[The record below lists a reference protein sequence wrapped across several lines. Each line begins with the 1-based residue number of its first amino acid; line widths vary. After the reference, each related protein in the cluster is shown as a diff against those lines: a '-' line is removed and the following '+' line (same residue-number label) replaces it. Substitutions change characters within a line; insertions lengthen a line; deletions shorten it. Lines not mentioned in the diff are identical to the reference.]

1 MKKDKVYLN
10 LNEMTRLK
18 LFISKQLYNL
28 DSKIEFTKGLLNR
41 KGYIDKDYYY
51 KEIGKTIKERE
62 YYNYM
67 LYILNF
73 NIDVVKDINEK
84 NNTEKL
90 DFKQLEI

>member
-18 LFISKQLYNL
+18 LFISKQIYNL
-28 DSKIEFTKGLLNR
+28 DSKIEFIKGLLNR

-51 KEIGKTIKERE
+51 KEIGKVIKERE